1 MTNNTITTLEQ
12 LATIKTDL
20 NELVQREK
28 EAFAQFEQ
36 VLATKGPTC
45 SHKMYKFLTE
55 FIDIVSQTQSFFSIN
70 SENWSFEMT
79 SDGLYTISYC
89 TVSVKLKTDCEE
101 VYIQDQPVYQSGI
114 LQDMIRE
121 WEAFSTKLIDTASSY
136 IIEKIFNADRA
147 ISSYH
152 RKIDCITNFII
163 EEEEEEEEN
172 KASVPSTSVYEY
184 YVNGKVTITITG
196 ETEKEKIEKA
206 EQFMCEADF
215 GPLEDIEW
223 TEPKEY

>member
-1 MTNNTITTLEQ
+1 MTNNTITTLEH
-12 LATIKTDL
+12 LATIKADL
-20 NELVQREK
+20 NELVQKEK
-28 EAFAQFEQ
+28 EAFAQFEK

-70 SENWSFEMT
+70 SGDWSFKIT

-89 TVSVKLKTDCEE
+89 TFSIKLKTDCEQ
-101 VYIQDQPVYQSGI
+101 VYIQDQPIYQSGI
-114 LQDMIRE
+114 LPDMIRE
-121 WEAFSTKLIDTASSY
+121 WEAFSTKLVDTASLY
-136 IIEKIFNADRA
+136 MKDKIFNADRA
-147 ISSYH
+147 ISSYR
-152 RKIDCITNFII
+152 RKIDCITNFIT
-163 EEEEEEEEN
+163 EEEEDTTP
-172 KASVPSTSVYEY
+172 VPSTSVYEY
-184 YVNGKVTITITG
+184 HVSGKVTITITG

>member
-1 MTNNTITTLEQ
+1 MTNNAITTLEH

-20 NELVQREK
+20 NELVQKEK
-28 EAFAQFEQ
+28 EALAQFEQ
-36 VLATKGPTC
+36 VLAIKGSTC

-70 SENWSFEMT
+70 SGNWFFEMS
-79 SDGLYTISYC
+79 SDGLYTILYC
-89 TVSVKLKTDCEE
+89 SLSVKLKTDCEE

-136 IIEKIFNADRA
+136 IMEKIFNADRT

-152 RKIDCITNFII
+152 RKIDRITNFII
-163 EEEEEEEEN
+163 EEEEN
-172 KASVPSTSVYEY
+172 KAPVPSTSVYEY
-184 YVNGKVTITITG
+184 YVSGKVTITITG

-223 TEPKEY
+223 SEPKEY

>member
-1 MTNNTITTLEQ
+1 MTNNAITTLEH

-20 NELVQREK
+20 NKLVQKGK
-28 EAFAQFEQ
+28 EALTQFEQ
-36 VLATKGPTC
+36 VLATKGPAC

-55 FIDIVSQTQSFFSIN
+55 FIDIVSQTQSFFSID
-70 SENWSFEMT
+70 SGNWFFEIT

-101 VYIQDQPVYQSGI
+101 IYIQDQPIYQSGV

-121 WEAFSTKLIDTASSY
+121 WDAFSTKLIDTASSY
-136 IIEKIFNADRA
+136 IMEKIFNVDRT

-152 RKIDCITNFII
+152 RGIDCITNFIA
-163 EEEEEEEEN
+163 EEEEDETLL
-172 KASVPSTSVYEY
+172 PSTSVYGY
-184 YVNGKVTITITG
+184 HVTGRVIITITG
-196 ETEKEKIEKA
+196 KTEKEKIEKA

-223 TEPKEY
+223 SEPKEY